1 MKKIFLLLGCIVLIC
16 FAFSACDEAEESK
29 ADISKAETAVSQAV
43 SETESEISEDVSAE
57 ESVTEVSVTE
67 ESETPEGSN
76 SEPTDNVSESEVL
89 PEESEEVSEEVF
101 ENVSGEVSEQ
111 VSQTRTFTIVDKRD
125 EQNGCWAEAL
135 DEFFEDDNFIYA
147 FSATPMSE
155 YVIVEYSDGTTQN
168 VKEAFADGNITLAD
182 LDKFGITYY
191 KMSKPT

>member
-16 FAFSACDEAEESK
+16 FVFSACDEAEESK

-57 ESVTEVSVTE
+57 ESVTE

-76 SEPTDNVSESEVL
+76 SEPTDNVSESEVP

-111 VSQTRTFTIVDKRD
+111 VSQTRTFIIVDKRD

-147 FSATPMSE
+147 FSDTPMSE